1 MLTPACF
8 CRLLAHGVALRS
20 SLRGTAIGLAQL
32 VVLMEGGGHM
42 RNLPGTLSVT
52 ASKARPQ
59 DLFLQNA
66 TSWVQNVSGTF
77 HGSA

>member
-1 MLTPACF
+1 M
-8 CRLLAHGVALRS
+8 
-20 SLRGTAIGLAQL
+20 GLAPPA
-32 VVLMEGGGHM
+32 VLTEGGGHM
-42 RNLPGTLSVT
+42 RKLLETLSVT
-52 ASKARPQ
+52 TSKARPQ